1 MASFH
6 NFAFKIE
13 ASWGNGVAKPIL
25 EWKKDAMQK
34 RIILNVDNL

>member
-13 ASWGNGVAKPIL
+13 ASWGNEVTMPIL
-25 EWKKDAMQK
+25 EWKKDA
-34 RIILNVDNL
+34 I